1 MRKKKKMAQGIKTYT
16 ASRYIS
22 VTNFNKLNAKEKEEL
37 KKELVERCKR
47 QIEESKSPLDRKV
60 NREESVNLMLK
71 VEVRLRPSI
80 GKENVDL
87 RKIKIGIQ

>member
-1 MRKKKKMAQGIKTYT
+1 MAQGIRTNT

-22 VTNFNKLNAKEKEEL
+22 ATNFNKLNADEKEEL

-47 QIEESKSPLDRKV
+47 QIEESRNPLDRKV
-60 NREESVNLMLK
+60 NGEESVNLMLK
-71 VEVRLRPSI
+71 TEVRLRPSI

-87 RKIKIGIQ
+87 RKIKIGVQ

>member
-1 MRKKKKMAQGIKTYT
+1 MAQGIKTYT

-87 RKIKIGIQ
+87 RKIKIWIQ